1 MKKSQKQKI
10 PNTIKQEN
18 QNKEIPPQTFNTQFN
33 FLMENELNAIA
44 KLPSDLA
51 DRTMTMLEKS
61 LEYKKDN
68 DNKILDLE
76 NKNLEIRRE
85 DIKSYH
91 LWNGF
96 GMVSF
101 LLITIASISVGLYL
115 ILNGHNDGAYFSFIL
130 GVLALLPKV
139 FDSIKNKPKN

>member
-1 MKKSQKQKI
+1 
-10 PNTIKQEN
+10 
-18 QNKEIPPQTFNTQFN
+18 
-33 FLMENELNAIA
+33 
-44 KLPSDLA
+44 
-51 DRTMTMLEKS
+51 MLEKS

-130 GVLALLPKV
+130 GVLTLLPKV
-139 FDSIKNKPKN
+139 FDSIKSKPKN

>member
-1 MKKSQKQKI
+1 MSLERDKLKKSQKQKI

-51 DRTMTMLEKS
+51 NRTMTMLERS

-68 DNKILDLE
+68 DNKILDL
-76 NKNLEIRRE
+76 
-85 DIKSYH
+85 
-91 LWNGF
+91 
-96 GMVSF
+96 
-101 LLITIASISVGLYL
+101 
-115 ILNGHNDGAYFSFIL
+115 
-130 GVLALLPKV
+130 
-139 FDSIKNKPKN
+139 

>member
-51 DRTMTMLEKS
+51 NRTMTMLERS

-68 DNKILDLE
+68 DNKILDL
-76 NKNLEIRRE
+76 
-85 DIKSYH
+85 
-91 LWNGF
+91 
-96 GMVSF
+96 
-101 LLITIASISVGLYL
+101 
-115 ILNGHNDGAYFSFIL
+115 
-130 GVLALLPKV
+130 
-139 FDSIKNKPKN
+139 